1 MTTTPNA
8 QPHPSPN
15 EQPPAS
21 PNEWPRES
29 ADERPRASADERP
42 REHPALARLHRY
54 SPPEDY
60 RVAYEAGI
68 TAAALAAHTGWSLPT
83 IYARLRAAGTV
94 MGPGARPHALL
105 NTLEVIRLYR
115 DEGWSMN
122 RLAAHMGV
130 SLDTISRRL
139 HRAGVVRTP
148 HTPSPTRLHP
158 DDETFV
164 LYRHGAHPRAIA
176 TALGLNPRTVQSRL
190 TKARARGWIT

>member
-1 MTTTPNA
+1 MTTTPNE
-8 QPHPSPN
+8 QPHPSPDA
-15 EQPPAS
+15 QSPAF
-21 PNEWPRES
+21 P
-29 ADERPRASADERP
+29 DERPCASADAQSRQ
-42 REHPALARLHRY
+42 HPALARLHRY
-54 SPPEDY
+54 SPPEEF

-68 TAAALAAHTGWSLPT
+68 AVAAMAAHTGWSLPT
-83 IYARLRAAGTV
+83 IYARLRAAGTA

-122 RLAAHMGV
+122 RLAAHVGV

-139 HRAGVVRTP
+139 HAAGVVRTP

-164 LYRHGAHPRAIA
+164 LYRRGAHPRDIA